1 MSRLLPGQQLPPTT
15 QGRLEAV
22 PCPHCGKTNS
32 FATVASEQ
40 LLDTGH
46 EFDCDHCG
54 GMMEVVAIT
63 PVTMVKVRKSTRQS
77 GMTRVAQSRP
87 AQQARTL
94 SPAATRKLLK
104 R

>member
-1 MSRLLPGQQLPPTT
+1 MPLLPGQQLPPTV

-22 PCPHCGKTNS
+22 PCPHCGKKNS

-54 GMMEVVAIT
+54 QMMEVVAIQ
-63 PVTMVKVRKSTRQS
+63 PVTLVTVRKSLRQS
-77 GMTRVAQSRP
+77 GMTRVPQQRP

-94 SPAATRKLLK
+94 NPQQTRKLLK